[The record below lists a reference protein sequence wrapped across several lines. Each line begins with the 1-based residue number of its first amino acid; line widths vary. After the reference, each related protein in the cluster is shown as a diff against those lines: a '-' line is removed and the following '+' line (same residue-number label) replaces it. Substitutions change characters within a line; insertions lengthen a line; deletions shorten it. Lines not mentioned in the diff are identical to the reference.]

1 VGVDVD
7 GHVDPLPEFDFDGR
21 SGMYAHKQSRGSKNL
36 RRGCAFAVQAPSR
49 TALAR
54 YVKLA

>member
-1 VGVDVD
+1 
-7 GHVDPLPEFDFDGR
+7 L
-21 SGMYAHKQSRGSKNL
+21 YAHKQSRGSKNL
-36 RRGCAFAVQAPSR
+36 RRGCAFAVQAPGR